1 VKILFIIRLLIGIL
15 ACGFMGPHALAQ
27 DAIAFPEDESSELIR
42 IAVVLTLLA
51 IIPAL
56 FISMTSFMRI
66 VIVLAMVRHAFG
78 MPETPPNQ
86 VLISLALFL
95 SLFVMAPTFQTIN
108 QDSVQPFL
116 SGDLSVEDAVG
127 TGAEPLKS
135 FMMSQVRDADLEA
148 MYAITQADPPDT
160 PADVDMMVLV
170 PAFVLNELR
179 IAFTI
184 GFVVLL
190 PFLLIDLIVSSVLLS
205 LGMMMVPP
213 ATIALPIKILMFVV
227 IDGWSLVIEGLLGG
241 FL

>member
-1 VKILFIIRLLIGIL
+1 MNWRFFFCLFSSSCFLMCFGME
-15 ACGFMGPHALAQ
+15 AFAQ
-27 DAIAFPEDESSELIR
+27 DELAFPEEETSELVR
-42 IAVVLTLLA
+42 IAIILTLLA
-51 IIPAL
+51 IVPAL

-95 SLFVMAPTFQTIN
+95 SLFVMTPTLQAIN
-108 QDSVQPFL
+108 QDSLQPFL
-116 SGDLSVEDAVG
+116 SGDLGVEEAVIE
-127 TGAEPLKS
+127 GADPIKS
-135 FMMSQVRDADLEA
+135 FMMSQVRDSDLET
-148 MYAITQADPPDT
+148 MYAITQANPPDT
-160 PADVDMMVLV
+160 EADVGMLVLI

-179 IAFTI
+179 LAFTI
-184 GFVVLL
+184 GFIVLL

-213 ATIALPIKILMFVV
+213 ATIALPIKILMFVI